1 MAKKQLD
8 PTICSAP
15 SCSMYK
21 WPGSEYCFH
30 HKSMYPSKKTK
41 EVKAVDKYNPQGFKS
56 QVELF
61 KHIWED
67 RIHTCYV
74 TGEDLDKYNTP
85 VHFLSIFAHVLSKA
99 KAKHPEF
106 KLYSNNLVMVTPRV
120 HELFDKG
127 SLDQILKFERENACS
142 FVILFELEADLL
154 KEYRAGFRGKK
165 VVGRSIV
172 ERYFK
177 ATR

>member
-1 MAKKQLD
+1 
-8 PTICSAP
+8 
-15 SCSMYK
+15 MY
-21 WPGSEYCFH
+21 S
-30 HKSMYPSKKTK
+30 SKKIKVNKT
-41 EVKAVDKYNPQGFKS
+41 VDKYNPEGFKS

-74 TGEDLDKYNTP
+74 TGEDLNKYNTP
-85 VHFLSIFAHVLSKA
+85 IYFLSMFAHVLSKA

-142 FVILFELEADLL
+142 FVILFELEVDLL
-154 KEYRAGFRGKK
+154 KEYCGEFRGKK
-165 VVGRSIV
+165 SVGRSIV
-172 ERYFK
+172 DRYFE